1 MENTR
6 KFPTTIASVTFI
18 PSFPIIE
25 VTIYDSSEE
34 EDFDLE
40 DLDYD
45 DPTMEPS
52 MNPTEET
59 TVDVMD
65 LVEEDSDDDDD
76 PEDTSEGASEDIID
90 PKRRKYEF
98 VSFDEWYRD
107 DMDNICY
114 AKKTVRYK
122 RGTPVPKSKFK
133 CIPKA

>member
-6 KFPTTIASVTFI
+6 EFPTIASITFI
-18 PSFPIIE
+18 PSLFPIIE
-25 VTIYDSSEE
+25 VTIYDNFF

-45 DPTMEPS
+45 GPTMEPS

-65 LVEEDSDDDDD
+65 DLVEDSDDDD
-76 PEDTSEGASEDIID
+76 D